1 MVADPYGGV
10 PVADAGAPPGGLVT
24 EAGQLQYGQA
34 LLGVGSAAG
43 WRDLVG
49 WRSLPEAAVSDS
61 VRPQAHGAYP
71 GSVYGGSLV
80 VTFTYL
86 VRGTPSAKLRALD
99 ALETF
104 LPMDGVDRPLVVDDG
119 SGPWL
124 RDARVIA
131 RDVPQDKHFRHGPV
145 ECGVQF
151 LCADPRRY
159 SLTNRTANLT
169 LPMSSGG
176 LEYPLAYPLQYGTFA
191 VGSLGVVNAGS
202 VATPLVA
209 TFNGPLDSPVLTT
222 DDWRLA
228 FNISLA
234 DGESLTVDTA
244 AGTALL
250 NGTADRLYTIATSS
264 DPVERC
270 VLKPGTTNVGLT
282 APGGSGSL
290 SVTYRD
296 ARM

>member
-1 MVADPYGGV
+1 MVTDPYGGV
-10 PVADAGAPPGGLVT
+10 PVAEAGAPPGGLVT
-24 EAGQLQYGQA
+24 EAGQLQYGRA
-34 LLGVGSAAG
+34 LLGGGSPAG
-43 WRDLVG
+43 WRELIG

-61 VRPQAHGAYP
+61 VRPQAHGGYP
-71 GSVYGGSLV
+71 GDVFGGSLV

-86 VRGTPSAKLRALD
+86 VRGTPSAKLAALD
-99 ALETF
+99 TLETF

-119 SGPWL
+119 SGPWM
-124 RDARVIA
+124 RNARVIA

-159 SLTNRTANLT
+159 SLAEHTARLT
-169 LPMSSGG
+169 LPVSSGG
-176 LEYPLAYPLQYGTFA
+176 LQYPLAYPLEYGTFA

-202 VATPLVA
+202 VVTPLVV
-209 TFNGPLDSPVLTT
+209 TFTGPLAFPVLSAG
-222 DDWRLA
+222 DWRLA
-228 FNISLA
+228 FDISLA

-244 AGTALL
+244 EGTALL
-250 NGTADRLYTIATSS
+250 NGSADRLYTIATNS

-270 VLKPGTTNVGLT
+270 VLKPGITNMALT
-282 APGGSGSL
+282 APSGSGSVA
-290 SVTYRD
+290 VTYRD